1 MTETQ
6 TTQPV
11 PENEVE
17 KTASTIESQPPE
29 GEAELP
35 PVDGHGGNGGESEPP
50 EGEAE
55 LPPEPWTPERV
66 NEWNAYYDLY
76 VMAATLLLAFVVACN
91 SLSDS
96 SVFSHLKAGQL
107 IQERS
112 RPLVSDE
119 FSYTEAGQP
128 WVDLP
133 WLFQWSH
140 AALYNLVYGMV
151 PEDPL
156 DVTANRA
163 RADQIA
169 IGSLVILDALVRL
182 TTAWVLLKIRRRG
195 PGLWWSAI
203 CVTVA
208 LGVVFHPLFGIVM
221 GGIAHI
227 PELGPS
233 AWGQLFLALEVFLLF
248 RAFGQGR
255 TRSLWALIPLFLLW
269 VNWDA
274 SFLTGLVVLAAA
286 VAGRWL
292 DGDHASWLVSNASS
306 SSAPPG
312 EETAVAE
319 TAGVEH
325 RPPSVQSGF
334 VVLGLSAAACL
345 VNPWT
350 YHAYIAA
357 VKPFVQMFHPTEGF
371 QMLEFLSFFGSALG
385 GDDWYLLPVYFLVLV
400 VLGIGSFWINLARF
414 SWSRFLPFA
423 AISILWGIMM
433 RYSADFAI
441 VFAAVMA
448 LNGQEWYQARFGTAG
463 RLGRMWGFWSTG
475 GRLLTLSLIFAAV
488 GKDITGWHNT
498 LGGNR
503 FGVWYDADDFPFEA
517 AEFLEQQ
524 NEIKGN
530 VLNTSSTQGD
540 ILIWKAYPKRKT
552 YIDSRPGVFLSASSR
567 NCTRSARRSA
577 MTRSRPGSRCWTN
590 TTSPR

>member
-17 KTASTIESQPPE
+17 KTASTIESQ
-29 GEAELP
+29 
-35 PVDGHGGNGGESEPP
+35 PP

-248 RAFGQGR
+248 RVRARAYAEPLGFDPPVLALGELGCLVPDGARGVGRSRGR
-255 TRSLWALIPLFLLW
+255 TMARRRSCE
-269 VNWDA
+269 
-274 SFLTGLVVLAAA
+274 LA
-286 VAGRWL
+286 
-292 DGDHASWLVSNASS
+292 
-306 SSAPPG
+306 
-312 EETAVAE
+312 
-319 TAGVEH
+319 
-325 RPPSVQSGF
+325 
-334 VVLGLSAAACL
+334 
-345 VNPWT
+345 
-350 YHAYIAA
+350 
-357 VKPFVQMFHPTEGF
+357 GF
-371 QMLEFLSFFGSALG
+371 QRLEFLRPTRRGNGRRGNGWSGAPAALG
-385 GDDWYLLPVYFLVLV
+385 PEWLRGPGAQRGGLPGQPLDLPRVHRGGETVRPDVPPDRGFPDAGAPLLLRV
-400 VLGIGSFWINLARF
+400 
-414 SWSRFLPFA
+414 
-423 AISILWGIMM
+423 
-433 RYSADFAI
+433 
-441 VFAAVMA
+441 
-448 LNGQEWYQARFGTAG
+448 GT
-463 RLGRMWGFWSTG
+463 
-475 GRLLTLSLIFAAV
+475 
-488 GKDITGWHNT
+488 
-498 LGGNR
+498 
-503 FGVWYDADDFPFEA
+503 
-517 AEFLEQQ
+517 
-524 NEIKGN
+524 
-530 VLNTSSTQGD
+530 
-540 ILIWKAYPKRKT
+540 
-552 YIDSRPGVFLSASSR
+552 
-567 NCTRSARRSA
+567 RR
-577 MTRSRPGSRCWTN
+577 R
-590 TTSPR
+590 